1 MAFSWTKEQQQVISL
16 RGRNILVSAAAG
28 SGKTAVLVERII
40 GLITDEAAPVD
51 IDQLLIVT
59 FTNAAAAEMRERI
72 GSAIEKKVEEQPDNV
87 HLLRQLTLVHHAQ
100 ITTIHSFCLNVIRN
114 YFHRIDLDPSFRI
127 GDEGELK
134 LLKEDVLGTLL
145 EQHYEEAK
153 EEFTSFVDTF
163 AQGKDDTGIGELIL
177 KCYEFSCSYPWP
189 EEWLAACRE
198 AYAIETVQELEQTE
212 WMGFLTEQLALELGE
227 QQYNY
232 QRMVQLCEDEDGPAY
247 LLPVI
252 GREAELLEG
261 TLPFS
266 SFTEGQEALQ
276 SITFERLPR
285 KKKTDVFD
293 ADKLEQVK
301 ALRDG
306 VKKSIAKLQKTY
318 GTNTEQVL
326 EQLKEAAPAVSL
338 ITGLAEEFATAYAEA
353 KKSRNLVDFN
363 DLEHFALKILTVR
376 EDGQWKPS
384 DVAMQYRDTFAEI
397 MIDEYQ
403 DSNLVQEVVLN
414 AISKEPLG
422 QPNLFMVGDVK
433 QSIYKFRL
441 ARPELF
447 MEKYHTYT
455 TEDSLYQK
463 IELHQNFRSRASVL
477 HSVNYLFYR
486 MMQASLG
493 GIDYTEDAALHPGL
507 TFAEGEGCIGGST
520 ELLLLDLSEQPTEER
535 EDADVESSGAEIVSG
550 AGVQEQGGASET
562 RQSERDSV
570 SAAAAAGIDTSS
582 AQEDSLEE
590 EERSSRAWEAR
601 LVGERI
607 LQLVNSEDPQMVWD
621 KEQQCYRPAAFR
633 DIVILLRSLSGW
645 AEEFVNTLMDMGI
658 PAYAESR
665 SGYFTTIEVQ
675 TVLNL
680 LHIIDNPIQDIPLV
694 AVLHSP
700 LVGLTSQDLS
710 RIRQFAPR
718 DIGSGFYGALLFYR
732 EHGGDGEELFAKV
745 QAFLEDLSR
754 YRDMAEYLPLHSLL
768 EQILEQTGY
777 YAYVSL
783 MPGGER
789 RRANIDML
797 LQKALAYEST
807 SYKGVFHFIRYIE
820 LLQKYAVDFGEA
832 SVTGEQDDTVRIM
845 SIHKSK
851 GLEFPIVI
859 LAGCA
864 KKFNVQDT
872 RARVVFHPD
881 YGMGVDAVNPA
892 LRTREV
898 TLLKRAFA
906 GKLQLENLG
915 EELRVLYVALTR
927 AKEKLILTGACK
939 ELGDYLKKISLS
951 SRETKGAV
959 RYGVLSKAASYL
971 DFMLPALAQGT
982 ELYDFDCEA
991 SVSQTCVADTSG
1003 ERLFAITCTDCYEL
1017 AEKRQ
1022 ETVKEEALQL
1032 QEFEQWDSEQ
1042 VWEPEWAQELEERFA
1057 YSYHYDRLY
1066 QVHATM
1072 SVSELKRLS
1081 QVQDDV
1087 PPVAELYPQGEQNLF
1102 FLQALQEGDEMQIS
1116 QQSGLKQE
1124 EATGDSNPETEPE
1137 DLPAFLRNEQETAV
1151 SGARRG
1157 TLYHLVMENLKYESQ
1172 MTRETIEK
1180 ALDIMVGNGILT
1192 RAERKLIFPG
1202 KILPFFRTPLY
1213 RRLYTAWKD
1222 NKLHR
1227 ERQFIIGIPVEELTV
1242 HQELAA
1248 GSANLPL
1255 TDTGRSG
1262 GDFVMVQGII
1272 DLYFEEEDGLVL
1284 LDYKTDRVND
1294 EETLT
1299 NRYRVQLDYYQ
1310 KALERLTGKPVK
1322 ERYLYAFALN
1332 RLVRI

>member
-1 MAFSWTKEQQQVISL
+1 MAFSWTKEQLQVISL

-72 GSAIEKKVEEQPDNV
+72 GSAIEKKVGEQPDNV

-114 YFHRIDLDPSFRI
+114 YFHKIDLDPSFRI

-134 LLKEDVLGTLL
+134 LLKEEVLGTLL

-198 AYAIETVQELEQTE
+198 AYAIETVQELEKTE
-212 WMGFLTEQLALELGE
+212 WMGFLTEQLALELEE

-232 QRMVQLCEDEDGPAY
+232 QRMVQICEDEDGPAY

-252 GREAELLEG
+252 AREAEMVEG

-266 SFTEGQEALQ
+266 SFTEGQGALQ
-276 SITFERLPR
+276 SIAFERLPR

-293 ADKLEQVK
+293 EDKLKQVK

-306 VKKSIAKLQKTY
+306 VKKNIAKLQKTY
-318 GTNTEQVL
+318 GINTEQVL

-338 ITGLAEEFATAYAEA
+338 IIGLAEEFATAYAEA

-376 EDGQWKPS
+376 ENGQWKPS

-493 GIDYTEDAALHPGL
+493 GIDYTEDAALHPAL

-520 ELLLLDLSEQPTEER
+520 ELLLLDLSQRAT
-535 EDADVESSGAEIVSG
+535 EDADIEGADAETVSG
-550 AGVQEQGGASET
+550 AGVKEQGGVSET
-562 RQSERDSV
+562 RQLERDSA
-570 SAAAAAGIDTSS
+570 SYAAASAGIDTSS
-582 AQEDSLEE
+582 VQKDSLEE
-590 EERSSRAWEAR
+590 EERSSRTWEAR

-607 LQLVNSEDPQMVWD
+607 LQLVNSENPQMVWD
-621 KEQQCYRPAAFR
+621 KEQQCYRPASFR

-645 AEEFVNTLMDMGI
+645 AEEFVKTLMDMGI

-700 LVGLTSQDLS
+700 LVGLTSQELS

-754 YRDMAEYLPLHSLL
+754 YRDMAGYLPLHSLL

-927 AKEKLILTGACK
+927 AREKLILTGACK

-951 SRETKGAV
+951 ARETKGAV

-991 SVSQTCVADTSG
+991 SVSQTGVADTSG
-1003 ERLFAITCTDCYEL
+1003 EQLFAITCTDCYEL

-1022 ETVKEEALQL
+1022 ETVKEEALQM
-1032 QEFEQWDSEQ
+1032 QEFEQWDSGQ

-1087 PPVAELYPQGEQNLF
+1087 PPVAELYPQKKQELF
-1102 FLQALQEGDEMQIS
+1102 FLQAEQEGEEIQIS
-1116 QQSGLKQE
+1116 QQSGQKQE
-1124 EATGDSNPETEPE
+1124 EMT
-1137 DLPAFLRNEQETAV
+1137 V

-1180 ALDIMVGNGILT
+1180 ALDTMVEKGILT
-1192 RAERKLIFPG
+1192 PPERTLIFPG

-1213 RRLYTAWKD
+1213 RRLYAAWEK

-1248 GSANLPL
+1248 GAANLPL
-1255 TDTGRSG
+1255 TDSVRSG

-1284 LDYKTDRVND
+1284 LDYKTDRVRD

-1299 NRYRVQLDYYQ
+1299 SRYCVQLDYYQ

-1332 RLVRI
+1332 CLIRI

>member
-40 GLITDEAAPVD
+40 GLITDETVPVD

-134 LLKEDVLGTLL
+134 LLKEEVLDTLL
-145 EQHYEEAK
+145 ERHYEEAQP
-153 EEFTSFVDTF
+153 EFLSFVDTF
-163 AQGKDDTGIGELIL
+163 AQGKDDAGIGALIL

-189 EEWLAACRE
+189 DEWLADCRK
-198 AYAIETVQELEQTE
+198 AYAVETVQELNQAE
-212 WMGFLTEQLALELGE
+212 WMVFLKEQLELELEELQYQYE
-227 QQYNY
+227 Q
-232 QRMVQLCEDEDGPAY
+232 MVQICEEEDGPAY

-252 GREAELLEG
+252 SREAEMLEG
-261 TLPFS
+261 TLPFAS
-266 SFTEGQEALQ
+266 YTEGQEALQ
-276 SITFERLPR
+276 SIAFERLPR

-293 ADKLEQVK
+293 EGKLEVVK
-301 ALRDG
+301 TLRDS
-306 VKKSIAKLQKTY
+306 VKKGVAKLQKTY
-318 GTNTEQVL
+318 GTSTEQVL
-326 EQLKEAAPAVSL
+326 VQLQEAAPSVHL
-338 ITGLAEEFATAYAEA
+338 LTGLAEEFAADYAAA

-363 DLEHFALKILTVR
+363 DLEHFALNILTVR

-384 DVAMQYRDTFAEI
+384 DVAAQYRDAFGEI

-414 AISKEPLG
+414 AISKEPVG
-422 QPNLFMVGDVK
+422 KPNLFMVGDVK

-520 ELLLLDLSEQPTEER
+520 ELLLCDLSQEPAEEPAASDTETHSDRPVPGKETFS
-535 EDADVESSGAEIVSG
+535 DAA
-550 AGVQEQGGASET
+550 
-562 RQSERDSV
+562 
-570 SAAAAAGIDTSS
+570 SAAGINPAAAG
-582 AQEDSLEE
+582 QEDGLQDEE
-590 EERSSRAWEAR
+590 KSSRAWEAR

-607 LQLVNSEDPQMVWD
+607 LQLVNPETPQMVWD
-621 KEQQCYRPAAFR
+621 KEQQCYRPASYR

-645 AEEFVNTLMDMGI
+645 SEEFVNTLMDMGI

-700 LVGLTSQDLS
+700 LVGLSSQELS
-710 RIRQFAPR
+710 RIREFAPR
-718 DIGSGFYGALLFYR
+718 DLGNGFFGALLFYK
-732 EHGGDGEELFAKV
+732 EHGGDGEDLSAKV
-745 QAFLEDLSR
+745 QTFLEDLTR
-754 YRDMAEYLPLHSLL
+754 YRDMAEYLPLHTLL

-777 YAYVSL
+777 YDYVSL

-797 LQKALAYEST
+797 LQKALAYAST

-832 SVTGEQDDTVRIM
+832 SVTGEHEDTVRIM

-927 AKEKLILTGACK
+927 AKEKLILTGACRD
-939 ELGDYLKKISLS
+939 LGKYLEKIMLLAEGSH
-951 SRETKGAV
+951 GAV

-982 ELYDFDCEA
+982 KLYDGDWGA
-991 SVSQTCVADTSG
+991 AIARTWVADEQG
-1003 ERLFAITCTDCYEL
+1003 ETLFTITCTNCGEL
-1017 AEKRQ
+1017 IGKGQ
-1022 ETVKEEALQL
+1022 ETATEEAMQM
-1032 QEFEQWDSEQ
+1032 QEFTRWDNEQ
-1042 VWEPEWAQELEERFA
+1042 VWDPQWAEELAERFA

-1066 QVHATM
+1066 QIHTTM

-1081 QVQDDV
+1081 QLQEDV
-1087 PPVAELYPQGEQNLF
+1087 PPAAQLYPDRGTF
-1102 FLQALQEGDEMQIS
+1102 A
-1116 QQSGLKQE
+1116 
-1124 EATGDSNPETEPE
+1124 PES
-1137 DLPAFLRNEQETAV
+1137 LPAFWRDDQKTAV
-1151 SGARRG
+1151 SPTRRG
-1157 TLYHLVMENLKYESQ
+1157 TLYHLVMENLRYQQS
-1172 MTRETIEK
+1172 MTIENIQDT
-1180 ALDIMVGNGILT
+1180 LVIMVEKGILT
-1192 RAERKLIFPG
+1192 PAERELIVPE
-1202 KILPFFRTPLY
+1202 KILPFFQTSLY
-1213 RRLYTAWKD
+1213 ERMYAAKEKGNLY
-1222 NKLHR
+1222 R
-1227 ERQFIIGIPVEELTV
+1227 ERQFLIGIPVEELAV
-1242 HQELAA
+1242 HQELVSGAA
-1248 GSANLPL
+1248 LDGQPAEELQKDMESCQNGETVWRSQPAEALREELLYRQEEGTKSQASSLPL
-1255 TDTGRSG
+1255 TDPSRSS

-1272 DLYFEEEDGLVL
+1272 DLYFEEDDGLVL
-1284 LDYKTDRVND
+1284 LDYKTDRVWD

-1310 KALERLTGKPVK
+1310 KALEKLTGKPVK

-1332 RLVRI
+1332 RLISI

>member
-40 GLITDEAAPVD
+40 GLITDEAAGVD

-72 GSAIEKKVEEQPDNV
+72 GSAIEKKVEEQPDNI
-87 HLLRQLTLVHHAQ
+87 HLQRQLTLVHHAQ

-134 LLKEDVLGTLL
+134 LLKEEVLDTLL
-145 EQHYEEAK
+145 ERHYEEGE
-153 EEFTSFVDTF
+153 EEFISFVDTF
-163 AQGKDDTGIGELIL
+163 AQGKDDAGIGELIL

-189 EEWLAACRE
+189 QEWLAACRK
-198 AYAIETVQELEQTE
+198 AYEIETVRELEQTE
-212 WMGFLTEQLALELGE
+212 WMGFLTEQLAFELEEL
-227 QQYNY
+227 QYNY
-232 QRMVQLCEDEDGPAY
+232 QRIVQLCEEEDGPAY

-252 GREAELLEG
+252 AREAEMLEG
-261 TLPFS
+261 TLPFA
-266 SFTEGQEALQ
+266 SFTEGQEAVK
-276 SITFERLPR
+276 SIAFERLPR

-318 GTNTEQVL
+318 GTDAQQVL
-326 EQLKEAAPAVSL
+326 AQLQEAAPAVRL
-338 ITGLAEEFATAYAEA
+338 ITALAEEFAAAYAGA
-353 KKSRNLVDFN
+353 KKKRNLVDFN
-363 DLEHFALKILTVR
+363 DLEHFALNILTVR

-384 DVAMQYRDTFAEI
+384 DTAAQYRDTFAEI

-422 QPNLFMVGDVK
+422 KPNLFMVGDVK

-455 TEDSLYQK
+455 TEDGLYQK

-486 MMQASLG
+486 IMQASLG
-493 GIDYTEDAALHPGL
+493 GIDYTEDGALHPGL
-507 TFAEGEGCIGGST
+507 AFAEGEGRIGGST
-520 ELLLLDLSEQPTEER
+520 ELILLDLSQQPTEVR
-535 EDADVESSGAEIVSG
+535 EDTESDGQEVIFSADI
-550 AGVQEQGGASET
+550 QEQGGVSET
-562 RQSERDSV
+562 GQAEKESISQ
-570 SAAAAAGIDTSS
+570 AAAAAGIDTSS

-601 LVGERI
+601 LAGERI
-607 LQLVNSEDPQMVWD
+607 LELVNPQNPQMVWD
-621 KEQQCYRPAAFR
+621 KEKQCYRPASFR

-700 LVGLTSQDLS
+700 LVGLTSEELS
-710 RIRQFAPR
+710 RIRQFAPG
-718 DIGSGFYGALLFYR
+718 DIGSGFFGALLFFK

-745 QAFLEDLSR
+745 ETFLTDLSR
-754 YRDMAEYLPLHSLL
+754 YRDMAEYLPLHRLL
-768 EQILEQTGY
+768 EEILEQTGY

-797 LQKALAYEST
+797 LQKALTYEST

-832 SVTGEQDDTVRIM
+832 SVTGEQEDTVRIM

-851 GLEFPIVI
+851 GLEFPVVI

-927 AKEKLILTGACK
+927 AKEKLIMTGACK

-951 SRETKGAV
+951 SRDTKGAI

-971 DFMLPALAQGT
+971 DFMLPALMQGT
-982 ELYDFDCEA
+982 QLYDFDCEA
-991 SVSQTCVADTSG
+991 PVSQTGVADTSG
-1003 ERLFAITCTDCYEL
+1003 ERLFAIASTDCSAL
-1017 AEKRQ
+1017 AEKRR
-1022 ETVKEEALQL
+1022 EMISEEALQM
-1032 QEFEQWDSEQ
+1032 QEFAQWDSEQ
-1042 VWEPEWAQELEERFA
+1042 VWEPDWAKELAERFA

-1081 QVQDDV
+1081 QVEEDV
-1087 PPVAELYPQGEQNLF
+1087 PPAAMLYPQREKTGIYLHSAVEEGIQPF
-1102 FLQALQEGDEMQIS
+1102 FQPEGAYAEDSTDVNPE
-1116 QQSGLKQE
+1116 QE
-1124 EATGDSNPETEPE
+1124 EEA
-1137 DLPAFLRNEQETAV
+1137 LPAFLQDEQKIQV

-1157 TLYHLVMENLKYESQ
+1157 TLYHLVMENLKYEPQ
-1172 MTRETIEK
+1172 MTKETIEK
-1180 ALDIMVGNGILT
+1180 ALENMVGKGILT
-1192 RAERKLIFPG
+1192 SSERELIFSG
-1202 KILPFFRTPLY
+1202 KILPFFHTSLY
-1213 RRLYTAWKD
+1213 GRLYAAQEEHR
-1222 NKLHR
+1222 LHR
-1227 ERQFIIGIPVEELTV
+1227 ERQFIIGIPIEELAA
-1242 HQELAA
+1242 HQELVPGAE
-1248 GSANLPL
+1248 NLPL
-1255 TDTGRSG
+1255 SDPFRRG
-1262 GDFVMVQGII
+1262 GDFVMIQGII

-1284 LDYKTDRVND
+1284 LDYKTDRVSEA
-1294 EETLT
+1294 EELT
-1299 NRYRVQLDYYQ
+1299 ERYRVQLDYYQ
-1310 KALERLTGKPVK
+1310 KALERLTGRVVK
-1322 ERYLYAFALN
+1322 ERYLYSFALN
-1332 RLVRI
+1332 RLIQI